1 MIEENAD
8 FRTELYARYVSAFKT
23 QQLHRNPREL
33 EVFIRWSERKYL
45 PLLKKLDKNA
55 SILEVGC
62 GDGKLLHMLKKN
74 GYNNIEGVDIS
85 EEQIM
90 LAKSEGLNVKTADIF
105 TFLSDKIACYDA
117 IIAIDVVEHFY
128 KQEVL
133 RLFRLFQ
140 KALKTSG
147 ILLLQTPNGEGLFP
161 GQVIYGDLTHLCIFT
176 PNSMR
181 QILQLNGFSNISFYE
196 TSPVVDNWIGKI
208 RFFLWSF
215 VKAIVNTIRLVEG
228 GKGKKSD
235 ILTENFIC
243 FCQKIEN
250 SSF

>member
-1 MIEENAD
+1 MIEESAD
-8 FRTELYARYVSAFKT
+8 FRNELYARYVSAFKT
-23 QQLHRNPREL
+23 QQLHRNQKEL
-33 EVFIRWSERKYL
+33 ESFISWSERKHL
-45 PLLKKLDKNA
+45 PLLKRLNKSA

-74 GYNNIEGVDIS
+74 GYNNIEGIDIS

-105 TFLSDKIACYDA
+105 TFLSDKISSYDA

-140 KALKTSG
+140 KALKPGG

-181 QILQLNGFSNISFYE
+181 QILQLNGFANIFFHE
-196 TSPVVDNWIGKI
+196 TTSTGDNVLGKV
-208 RFFLWSF
+208 RLFSWSF
-215 VKAIVNTIRLVEG
+215 IKGIVNIIRLIEG
-228 GKGKKSD
+228 GKGKKID
-235 ILTENFIC
+235 VLTENFIC
-243 FCQKIEN
+243 VCQKIE
-250 SSF
+250 SK